1 MSTEQEMPMYE
12 RDTQVIENHDHID
25 VDQIQMHNI
34 DTYTHSNIS
43 HQCHNTNNHRIK
55 RTQIE
60 LNPSFRK

>member
-43 HQCHNTNNHRIK
+43 HQ
-55 RTQIE
+55 
-60 LNPSFRK
+60 